1 MMNSTN
7 ITFTL
12 LLLTI
17 LRYLLAG
24 LFIVAA
30 LQKIPHPK
38 QFVEAVRAYQVLP
51 RFAVAPF
58 GILLPWVELGLGMM
72 LLIGWYT
79 KPVAV
84 LTGLLYAAFTLALG
98 INLFR
103 GRKNIDCGCFGPKQK
118 HRITPWL
125 VARDIGLA
133 LAAGVVAIWGGG
145 SFTFETL
152 PSEAQGLLA
161 QGLLEYG
168 LPTTLVFVGMIV
180 AWKLL
185 RQTLRLVYLS
195 TKEGSK

>member
-7 ITFTL
+7 DTFTL
-12 LLLTI
+12 LLAI

-24 LFIVAA
+24 LFVTAA
-30 LQKIPHPK
+30 LRKIPHPK

-58 GILLPWVELGLGMM
+58 GILLPWVELSLGTM
-72 LLIGWYT
+72 LLIGWYA
-79 KPVAV
+79 KLAAA
-84 LTGLLYAAFTLALG
+84 LTGVLYIVFTIAVG

-103 GRKNIDCGCFGPKQK
+103 GRKNLDCGCFGPKQK
-118 HRITPWL
+118 HRITLWL
-125 VARDIGLA
+125 VTRDIGLA

-145 SFTFETL
+145 SFAFETL
-152 PSEAQGLLA
+152 PSETQGLLA
-161 QGLLEYG
+161 QGLREYG
-168 LPTTLVFVGMIV
+168 LPTTVVFVGMVV

-185 RQTLRLVYLS
+185 RQTVRLVYLS